1 MLKFL
6 LIILS
11 FRLIAEEIP
20 LDYQRMDREM
30 FETTVVGNTVIGIT
44 RQSHSVYLLYF
55 LPQGDCELWKQ
66 NQTYSGKWWI
76 ETDALGGDVVR
87 AFWPDY
93 TSSKVESLFSPKNPR
108 YGTAT
113 SLRYYI
119 HRETGA
125 LLLSSK
131 KTFRPALL
139 VPGCVFP

>member
-1 MLKFL
+1 MLRFL
-6 LIILS
+6 LLILS
-11 FRLIAEEIP
+11 FHLVAEEIP
-20 LDYQRMDREM
+20 LDYQRMDRGM

-55 LPQGDCELWKQ
+55 LPEGDCELWKQ
-66 NQTYSGKWWI
+66 NQIYTGKWWI
-76 ETDALGGDVVR
+76 EIDALGRDVIR
-87 AFWPDY
+87 ALWP
-93 TSSKVESLFSPKNPR
+93 TILHQKQGRFFLQNPG

-139 VPGCVFP
+139 APGCVFP